1 MKYLK
6 HFESVDSD
14 YHVQAIKDVFQDI
27 IDEYDLEEY
36 NPSTEDIFGFGGEP
50 LTFFY
55 KIGPLKGSPITSG
68 IRSNKIELGM
78 WAQKDF
84 VLANF
89 PKIDISGHIKRLE
102 SMGYIVTYTL
112 SGKKPAPK
120 KYPVIDLFIDYSNI

>member
-1 MKYLK
+1 
-6 HFESVDSD
+6 
-14 YHVQAIKDVFQDI
+14 
-27 IDEYDLEEY
+27 
-36 NPSTEDIFGFGGEP
+36 
-50 LTFFY
+50 
-55 KIGPLKGSPITSG
+55 
-68 IRSNKIELGM
+68 M

-120 KYPVIDLFIDYSNI
+120 KYPVINLFIDYSNI